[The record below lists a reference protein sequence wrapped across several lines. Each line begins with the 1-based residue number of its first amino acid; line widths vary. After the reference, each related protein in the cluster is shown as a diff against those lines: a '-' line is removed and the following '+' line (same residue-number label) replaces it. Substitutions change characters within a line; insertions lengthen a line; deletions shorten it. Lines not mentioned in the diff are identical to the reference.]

1 MKENEIAISYSRFD
15 GYSQITDSNGEIV
28 GFIDKSTGEY
38 LASVNIDVPSG
49 SLILTPQE
57 QQQSKRS
64 FEV

>member
-1 MKENEIAISYSRFD
+1 MSEKDITVEYSRFD
-15 GYSQITDSNGEIV
+15 GYDQVTDSAGEII
-28 GFIDKSTGEY
+28 GFVDNSTGEY

>member
-28 GFIDKSTGEY
+28 GFIDKSTGKY

>member
-1 MKENEIAISYSRFD
+1 MKENEIAISYIRFD